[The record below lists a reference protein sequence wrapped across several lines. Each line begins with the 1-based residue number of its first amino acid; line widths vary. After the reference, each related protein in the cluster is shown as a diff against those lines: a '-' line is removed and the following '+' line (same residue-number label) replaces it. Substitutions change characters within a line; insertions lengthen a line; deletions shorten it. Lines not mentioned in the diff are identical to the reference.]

1 MHAYG
6 LMFHSLHL
14 MKTNHQRILALNP
27 LAGLRAVRI
36 ATLIVASLWF
46 SPARAQDLQGTMS
59 EEKVIVESGEATA
72 VTEKVRA
79 AAPGTLVAILV
90 KPGETVKKDQILGHT
105 ELAATKYQLDL
116 ARHALENIA
125 PLTAAE
131 GQAEAWTAT
140 RVETEEAVRR
150 RKVEKIRLDWAAGM
164 EKFHRGNHEAQLE
177 QKKLQRIQYEYWLEQ
192 YEARFLRAP
201 VDGVVTE
208 VLLETGKTVAYAT
221 HVFTVSNEES
231 YMIPVSVPAKLVRWV
246 MANSMLPIRSTH
258 SRLVTRGRVD
268 SIIDDPSSPGGK
280 IVRLLVSESDLPRG
294 PDSNPSGMTFDVLLP
309 QDAAPAG

>member
-1 MHAYG
+1 
-6 LMFHSLHL
+6 
-14 MKTNHQRILALNP
+14 MKTNHQRIPDRNP
-27 LAGLRAVRI
+27 LAGFRVVRF
-36 ATLIVASLWF
+36 ATLIAAGLWI
-46 SPARAQDLQGTMS
+46 SPTQAREPMDTGPDD
-59 EEKVIVESGEATA
+59 KIIVESGEATP

-90 KPGETVKKDQILGHT
+90 KPGDNVKKDQILGHT

-164 EKFHRGNHEAQLE
+164 EKFHRANHQAQLE
-177 QKKLQRIQYEYWLEQ
+177 QKKLQRIQYEYWQEQ

-208 VLLETGKTVAYAT
+208 VLSEPGKPVGYAA
-221 HVFTVSNEES
+221 HVFTVSNEAS
-231 YMIPVSVPAKLVRWV
+231 YMIPVSVPAKLVQWV
-246 MANSMLPIRSTH
+246 IANSMLPIRS
-258 SRLVTRGRVD
+258 SRSRFVTRGRVD
-268 SIIDDPSSPGGK
+268 SIIDDPSSPGRK
-280 IVRLLVSESDLPRG
+280 IVRLLVSEADLPRG
-294 PDSNPSGMTFDVLLP
+294 PDANPTGMTFDVLLP
-309 QDAAPAG
+309 QDAARAG